1 MGVQL
6 GVSTT
11 ILLGQ
16 SMLGGMSSIL
26 TLTLKQQALLVLFAS
41 RQQTSV
47 VPAANKL
54 PEGGLQI
61 TETAG
66 SQVLVTPTL

>member
-1 MGVQL
+1 MGTQF

-11 ILLGQ
+11 MLLGQ
-16 SMLGGMSSIL
+16 VMLGGISSMR

-41 RQQTSV
+41 RQQTDV
-47 VPAANKL
+47 VPGGNTL
-54 PEGGLQI
+54 PDGGLQI

-66 SQVLVTPTL
+66 SQLFVTPTV